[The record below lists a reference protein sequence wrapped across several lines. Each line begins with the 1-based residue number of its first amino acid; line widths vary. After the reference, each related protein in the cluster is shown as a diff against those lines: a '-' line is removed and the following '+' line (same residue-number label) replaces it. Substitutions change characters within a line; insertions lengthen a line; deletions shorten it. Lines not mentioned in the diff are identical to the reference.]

1 MSDAKILAKK
11 LEGEASSLQLRLTS
25 LTSLSVLNVR
35 DALTNIA
42 EDYRTGVREPTV
54 ISRALVENEPID
66 RQELLEQISQDLEDS
81 NIHPDSI
88 SLNMSFVD
96 EWLSQAISS
105 GTLEEG
111 STAPLLPL
119 PTRAREN
126 KISSVSD
133 TQHSAVENSGS
144 RASASQGSAPPP
156 EAAQVAYKENVPCDD
171 GDLYAD
177 IDQATTRPDDS
188 ITVLNGG
195 IALQEARSRANSTA
209 SSASKPDDWHPY
221 DRPEPTYVRNK
232 LQPLLIAEP
241 TPDPLSAD
249 SIHAIMRA
257 FHQADYRDEGS
268 LTRHTVLFHLRDVL
282 KDAPWI
288 TYSDDFESMVLRFDA
303 NHDGYFGKN
312 EFLSLIQNLM
322 RYTSQ
327 ARETRVANDFAAV
340 VSQARADWVD
350 RRAAAPLPFL
360 HWGFA
365 KAPGGKEGYFDT
377 ILQNPVKDAP
387 YDTCLSAFSHLAW
400 EAKECVSRISDFET
414 EWIGKVPKTLQ
425 DEYLVPLRRV
435 QRVAIAFTLLENKS
449 SPHERSDLDKFLDC
463 SRLSAYLHD
472 VTDDPEIDRTSSLLV
487 AAKSICKIIL
497 DNVLGFTFTLKSAE
511 KLRTSN
517 YNNFGEFKSWWDRN
531 RMTWRSNKIVIESA
545 KWNVVEDAVNQYSK
559 AGINKLVVIRAHKFI
574 TIFRRREIEKAMR
587 RKKRFTEETP
597 WEGHIEQAVI
607 SGLNQNWISKTIG
620 MWYAHVTGTKAHL
633 AGPSKIFLKIS
644 IYDDQTLY
652 HANQEMFTTPQ
663 KRAAEHSWRLGPESN
678 IRLLPASRVEVSVLT
693 LDLKR
698 PGGRADGTLM
708 YRSGATM
715 ISRLNFMARTA
726 DVGVRRITGTLYPV
740 QGSFSD
746 IDYEKK
752 SACAFDIEIHMKDS
766 PEFMERIN
774 SLEAKDWRPLLLEHL
789 PGDTDP
795 KEYHVYTDPEE
806 YHMYTDAYRDKVL
819 KKRIDS
825 VGNGT

>member
-1 MSDAKILAKK
+1 MC
-11 LEGEASSLQLRLTS
+11 
-25 LTSLSVLNVR
+25 SLSVMEIKTGLKV
-35 DALTNIA
+35 LT
-42 EDYRTGVREPTV
+42 EEYRRGKREPSV
-54 ISRALVENEPID
+54 ISRAITDHQPAEKAEMF
-66 RQELLEQISQDLEDS
+66 EQISQDLLDKEV
-81 NIHPDSI
+81 HPECI
-88 SLNMSFVD
+88 NLNKPYLD
-96 EWLSQAISS
+96 EWLSKVI
-105 GTLEEG
+105 EEG
-111 STAPLLPL
+111 GLDEEDPPTSQQLEVPPTTTITVMNPSAEPRTSSPIDMDAAEHSGCSPTSPETQPAMVDDAKIAPTFPND
-119 PTRAREN
+119 N
-126 KISSVSD
+126 KD
-133 TQHSAVENSGS
+133 PYEDL
-144 RASASQGSAPPP
+144 
-156 EAAQVAYKENVPCDD
+156 EKEPVV
-171 GDLYAD
+171 L
-177 IDQATTRPDDS
+177 DDS
-188 ITVLNGG
+188 ITVRNGG
-195 IALQEARSRANSTA
+195 SVREEPRPRSNSTT

-249 SIHAIMRA
+249 SMHAVMRA

-268 LTRHTVLFHLRDVL
+268 LTRHTALLHLRDVS

-327 ARETRVANDFAAV
+327 ARETRIANDFAAV

-387 YDTCLSAFSHLAW
+387 YDTSLSAFSHLAW

-435 QRVAIAFTLLENKS
+435 QHVAIAFTLLENKS

-497 DNVLGFTFTLKSAE
+497 DNVLGFTFTLKNAE
-511 KLRTSN
+511 KLRNSN

-531 RMTWRSNKIVIESA
+531 RMTWRSNKIVFESA

-587 RKKRFTEETP
+587 RKQRFTEETP
-597 WEGHIEQAVI
+597 WEGHIEQAAI

-620 MWYAHVTGTKAHL
+620 MWYAHVAGTKAHL

-652 HANQEMFTTPQ
+652 HANREMFTTPQ

-678 IRLLPASRVEVSVLT
+678 MYVMTSLHLQHILT
-693 LDLKR
+693 QL
-698 PGGRADGTLM
+698 
-708 YRSGATM
+708 
-715 ISRLNFMARTA
+715 
-726 DVGVRRITGTLYPV
+726 
-740 QGSFSD
+740 
-746 IDYEKK
+746 
-752 SACAFDIEIHMKDS
+752 
-766 PEFMERIN
+766 
-774 SLEAKDWRPLLLEHL
+774 
-789 PGDTDP
+789 
-795 KEYHVYTDPEE
+795 
-806 YHMYTDAYRDKVL
+806 
-819 KKRIDS
+819 
-825 VGNGT
+825 